1 MLEGYLRDD
10 EERKRIGNIIQT
22 LRVQQG
28 LTVDELAQKS
38 GVGIGLL
45 TRVELGKFNVRL
57 DVLSSVAEALGYKV
71 DFECTAEP
79 TLLCISL

>member
-1 MLEGYLRDD
+1 MLEGMLRDD
-10 EERKRIGNIIQT
+10 EERKRIGNTIQV

-28 LTVDELAQKS
+28 LTVDELAQKA
-38 GVGIGLL
+38 GVGSSLL

-71 DFECTAEP
+71 DFVKKDQRIV
-79 TLLCISL
+79 LL

>member
-10 EERKRIGNIIQT
+10 EVRKRIGNIIQT

-71 DFECTAEP
+71 DFVKKD
-79 TLLCISL
+79 